1 MPDAPSTGEPIGPDD
16 LRTMLRVAG
25 LAIADERVPAVL
37 AEVNSQLVYAR
48 TLDPLLEGAP
58 ESAFV
63 PFDPAWQIDEQNE
76 VPR

>member
-25 LAIADERVPAVL
+25 LAIADERIPVVL
-37 AEVNSQLVYAR
+37 AEVNSQLAYAR

-58 ESAFV
+58 ESAFA
-63 PFDPAWQIDEQNE
+63 PFDPAWQIDGQGEE
-76 VPR
+76 PR